1 MPAPAVFPGT
11 FDSLSP
17 IRDYIQRAASEFG
30 MDKRATY
37 RLTLAVD
44 EIATNSV
51 MHGYIE
57 ANRQGD
63 LMVEAQINPDQ
74 LKIILEDS
82 GVSFDPRTI
91 PAPYSLDLPAEE
103 RPIGGLGVY
112 LALKGVDAF
121 EYERAGA
128 RNRHIFIMHAVKG

>member
-1 MPAPAVFPGT
+1 MPAPVILPGT

-17 IRDYIQRAASEFG
+17 IRDYIQKAALEFG

-63 LMVEAQINPDQ
+63 LMVEAQISHDK
-74 LKIILEDS
+74 LTIILEDE
-82 GVSFDPRTI
+82 GGFFDPTTI
-91 PAPYSLDLPAEE
+91 PEPYSLDLPAEE
-103 RPIGGLGVY
+103 RPIGGLGVF
-112 LALKGVDAF
+112 LTLKGVDEF
-121 EYERAGA
+121 TYERKGD
-128 RNRHIFIMHAVKG
+128 RNRHLFIMHRKE